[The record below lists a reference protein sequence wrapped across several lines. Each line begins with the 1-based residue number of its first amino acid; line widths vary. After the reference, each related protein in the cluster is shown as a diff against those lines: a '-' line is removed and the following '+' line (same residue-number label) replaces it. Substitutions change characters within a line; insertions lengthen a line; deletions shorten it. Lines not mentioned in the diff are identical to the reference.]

1 MKITLDLE
9 LGLVSEAILTA
20 KNWKSVLT
28 GESLESDGGTRV
40 HATCTRELTAC
51 STLSGSVYLHLN
63 TKIIRNGVKKGITST
78 KFSFKKISSFSS
90 FLKAVGQHIDSQLSN
105 TVKEA

>member
-9 LGLVSEAILTA
+9 LGVVSEAILIA

-28 GESLESDGGTRV
+28 GESLESDGRTRV

-63 TKIIRNGVKKGITST
+63 TKIIRNGVKKGSPPPN
-78 KFSFKKISSFSS
+78 FPLKKYPVSAHF
-90 FLKAVGQHIDSQLSN
+90 
-105 TVKEA
+105 